1 MPRTFYQLEIVPIQ
15 QRMAEV
21 NDWLGAAAVTFQI
34 PDVASPAT
42 PGACLTQPKASL
54 STQDPAHPE
63 VSAEVRSEA
72 GKGRANALSDDHT
85 SSRPEPAL
93 PGPSRLP
100 DRRWNI

>member
-42 PGACLTQPKASL
+42 PGAA
-54 STQDPAHPE
+54 
-63 VSAEVRSEA
+63 
-72 GKGRANALSDDHT
+72 
-85 SSRPEPAL
+85 
-93 PGPSRLP
+93 
-100 DRRWNI
+100 